1 MSIAGTVE
9 RHLDDALNEFSK
21 GELYQKLLAAKEYYF
36 SRAGKADEEDDDYE
50 SRMSHFNNWF
60 LTQYREAGME
70 RPMISIYVERRKL
83 SEDVARALTNPKH
96 SIFEYQGTNL
106 RKQHVVKDIVGDE
119 KFVFPKEDPFPSV
132 VKNDL
137 FLGRVLQ
144 LGESFYMMNG
154 LCFLPKD
161 VKSLVR
167 KEAKRVLKLGDPAAL
182 EEFLFKVENLK
193 TKWRHYGHID
203 PKKIFVFS

>member
-1 MSIAGTVE
+1 MSISGTVE
-9 RHLDDALNEFSK
+9 KHLEDALGEFSR
-21 GELYQKLLAAKEYYF
+21 GDLYAKLLEAKEYYF

-60 LTQYREAGME
+60 LTQYREEGME
-70 RPMISIYVERRKL
+70 RPMISLYVEKRKL
-83 SEDVARALTNPKH
+83 SEEVARALTNPIH
-96 SIFEYQGTNL
+96 SVYEYAGTNL
-106 RKQHVVKDIVGDE
+106 RKQHVVKDIIRDE
-119 KFVFPKEDPFPSV
+119 KYSFPKDDPFPSV

-144 LGESFYMMNG
+144 LGDSFYMMNG

-161 VKSLVR
+161 VRSAVK
-167 KEAKRVLKLGDPAAL
+167 KEGKRVLKLGDPGAY

-203 PKKIFVFS
+203 PKKIFVF